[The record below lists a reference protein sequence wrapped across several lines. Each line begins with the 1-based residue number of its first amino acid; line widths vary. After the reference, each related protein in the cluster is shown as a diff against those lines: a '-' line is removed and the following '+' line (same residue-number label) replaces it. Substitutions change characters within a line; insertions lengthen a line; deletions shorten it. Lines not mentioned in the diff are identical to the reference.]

1 MYGKSIHKRNA
12 APGEQL
18 LCKKWVTVWND
29 GRVQIAERKPTV
41 VKEYDFDEE
50 FRHLGYAAFVISNRR
65 QYPRHIGQIWP
76 GLFPNQL
83 PT

>member
-50 FRHLGYAAFVISNRR
+50 FRHLGYAALVVVKA
-65 QYPRHIGQIWP
+65 QG
-76 GLFPNQL
+76 
-83 PT
+83 